1 MTDFV
6 AEFAV
11 FVLQMML
18 VYAVI
23 QIVINYFAISIIKTQ
38 IQEHI
43 ESRAIP
49 VLVEFDNDQYYC
61 YNKQNKEFLAQGSTY
76 EEIKTQLQA
85 RCSDCL
91 VYIDG
96 GDPEVVDRL
105 LKQKTQ

>member
-11 FVLQMML
+11 FVLKMIL
-18 VYAVI
+18 VYTVI
-23 QIVINYFAISIIKTQ
+23 QIVMNYFTIRIIKTQ

-49 VLVEFDNDQYYC
+49 VTVEFDNDQFYC
-61 YNKQNKEFLAQGSTY
+61 YNKQNKEFLAQGFNY
-76 EEIKTQLQA
+76 EEIKAKLQS
-85 RCSDCL
+85 RFNDCL

>member
-23 QIVINYFAISIIKTQ
+23 QIVINYVAIRIMTTELR
-38 IQEHI
+38 EHI

-49 VLVEFDNDQYYC
+49 VTVEFDNDQYYC
-61 YNKQNKEFLAQGSTY
+61 YNKQNKEFLAQGFNY

-85 RCSDCL
+85 RCKDCL

-105 LKQKTQ
+105 LKQKIQ

>member
-6 AEFAV
+6 SEFAV
-11 FVLQMML
+11 FVLQMIL

-23 QIVINYFAISIIKTQ
+23 QVVIKYVAISIITAQ

-49 VLVEFDNDQYYC
+49 VLVEFDNDQFYC

-85 RCSDCL
+85 RCKDCL

>member
-6 AEFAV
+6 AEFAI
-11 FVLQMML
+11 FVLQIML

-23 QIVINYFAISIIKTQ
+23 QIVINYVAIRIMTTELR
-38 IQEHI
+38 EHI

-49 VLVEFDNDQYYC
+49 VTVEFDNDQYYC
-61 YNKQNKEFLAQGSTY
+61 YNKQNKEFLAQGFNY
-76 EEIKTQLQA
+76 EEIKAKLQS
-85 RCSDCL
+85 RFSDCL

-105 LKQKTQ
+105 LRQKTQ

>member
-23 QIVINYFAISIIKTQ
+23 QIVINYVAIRIMTTELR
-38 IQEHI
+38 EHI

-49 VLVEFDNDQYYC
+49 VTVEFDNDQ
-61 YNKQNKEFLAQGSTY
+61 
-76 EEIKTQLQA
+76 
-85 RCSDCL
+85 
-91 VYIDG
+91 
-96 GDPEVVDRL
+96 
-105 LKQKTQ
+105 

>member
-11 FVLQMML
+11 FVLQMMV
-18 VYAVI
+18 VYVVI
-23 QIVINYFAISIIKTQ
+23 QVVINYFVIRAMTAQ

-49 VLVEFDNDQYYC
+49 VTVEFDNNQFYC

-85 RCSDCL
+85 RCKDCL

>member
-1 MTDFV
+1 MTDSI

-11 FVLQMML
+11 FFLQMMV
-18 VYAVI
+18 VYVVI
-23 QIVINYFAISIIKTQ
+23 QVLIHYVGIRIMKTQ

-85 RCSDCL
+85 RFSDRV
-91 VYIDG
+91 VYVDG

-105 LKQKTQ
+105 LKQK

>member
-11 FVLQMML
+11 FFLQMML

-23 QIVINYFAISIIKTQ
+23 QIVINYVAIRIIKTQ

-49 VLVEFDNDQYYC
+49 VTVEFDNDQFYC
-61 YNKQNKEFLAQGSTY
+61 YNKQNKEFLAQGFNY
-76 EEIKTQLQA
+76 EEIKAKLQS
-85 RCSDCL
+85 RFSDCL

-105 LKQKTQ
+105 LRQKTQ